1 MPPRPVYWKPRYAT
15 RSMKHRAWAKR
26 DAARE
31 RAVASRRGLSLLARL
46 RARLASWTSGASRR
60 AR

>member
-15 RSMKHRAWAKR
+15 RSMQHRAWAKR

-31 RAVASRRGLSLLARL
+31 QAAAAARGPSLLTRL
-46 RARLASWTSGASRR
+46 RAWLAARR
-60 AR
+60 R